1 MAMITETRDVRDFDE
16 VVVQGR
22 GDLILEQGDVE
33 SVVIEADA
41 AVMPHV
47 KAAVEG
53 RRLVLGL
60 EHWWDSLLFPLAPLR
75 FHVSAVMVNR
85 VTISGSGSVRAE
97 ALRSDDL
104 RLEISGSGDMAF
116 PQLTAGAVS
125 LGISGGGKMKVSG
138 EAESIAVRI
147 SGSGN
152 VQTSEL
158 ATQAAEVRISGSGNV
173 SVNPAQTLDVQISGS
188 GTVKYIGQPQI
199 SQRISGSG
207 SIVHMAAGGMEAGES
222 KSSRSG
228 RGSRGPRPPV
238 TPEQPKPA
246 SPPPG
251 ASAAEQMAILK
262 MVEAGRITPEEADTL
277 LKALGA

>member
-1 MAMITETRDVRDFDE
+1 MAIVTETRDVGDFDE

-22 GDLILEQGDVE
+22 GELILEQGDVE

-60 EHWWDSLLFPLAPLR
+60 EHWWDHLLLPAALLR
-75 FHVSAVMVNR
+75 FRVSAVTVKR
-85 VTISGSGSVRAE
+85 VTISGSGTVRAE
-97 ALRSDDL
+97 ALRADDL
-104 RLEISGSGDMAF
+104 SLEIGGSGDMAF

-125 LGISGGGKMKVSG
+125 LGISGGGKMMVSG
-138 EAESIAVRI
+138 EAESVAVRI

-152 VQTSEL
+152 VQTGEL

-173 SVNPAQTLDVQISGS
+173 KVNAAQTLDVQISGS
-188 GTVKYIGQPQI
+188 GTVKYAGQPQL

-207 SIVHMAAGGMEAGES
+207 SIVHVASGGVEAGDG
-222 KSSRSG
+222 KAGRSG

-238 TPEQPKPA
+238 PPEPPL
-246 SPPPG
+246 PPPS
-251 ASAAEQMAILK
+251 ASADEQMAILK
-262 MVEAGRITPEEADTL
+262 MVEDGKLTPEEADTL
-277 LKALGA
+277 LKALGS

>member
-1 MAMITETRDVRDFDE
+1 MAKVTETRDVQDFDE
-16 VVVQGR
+16 IVVQGR

-75 FHVSAVMVNR
+75 FRVSAVTVKR
-85 VTISGSGSVRAE
+85 VTISGSGTVKAE

-116 PQLTAGAVS
+116 AELMAGAVS
-125 LGISGGGKMKVSG
+125 LGISGGGKMVVAG
-138 EAESIAVRI
+138 EAESVAVRI

-152 VQTSEL
+152 IQTGDL
-158 ATQAAEVRISGSGNV
+158 ATEAAEVRISGSGNV
-173 SVNPAQTLDVQISGS
+173 KVNAAQTLDVQISGS
-188 GTVKYIGQPQI
+188 GTVKYAGQPQL

-207 SIVHMAAGGMEAGES
+207 SILHVAAGADMETGDIG
-222 KSSRSG
+222 RG
-228 RGSRGPRPPV
+228 GRGRRGSRPPV
-238 TPEQPKPA
+238 SPEGAEA
-246 SPPPG
+246 SSPT
-251 ASAAEQMAILK
+251 ASASATEQMAILK
-262 MVEAGRITPEEADTL
+262 MVEDGRITPEEADTL

>member
-1 MAMITETRDVRDFDE
+1 MAMLTETRDVRDFDE

-75 FHVSAVMVNR
+75 FRVSAVRVNR

-152 VQTSEL
+152 VQTGEL

-188 GTVKYIGQPQI
+188 GTVKYTGQPQI

-207 SIVHMAAGGMEAGES
+207 SIVHVAAGGMDTGES
-222 KSSRSG
+222 KTARSG
-228 RGSRGPRPPV
+228 RGPRGPRPPV
-238 TPEQPKPA
+238 MPEQPKPA
-246 SPPPG
+246 SPPRG
-251 ASAAEQMAILK
+251 ASDAEQMAILK
-262 MVEAGRITPEEADTL
+262 MVEDGRITPEEADTL
-277 LKALGA
+277 LQALSA

>member
-16 VVVQGR
+16 VLVQGR

-33 SVVIEADA
+33 SVAIEADA

-75 FHVSAVMVNR
+75 FRVSAVTVKR
-85 VTISGSGSVRAE
+85 VTISGSGTVKAE
-97 ALRSDDL
+97 GLRSDDL
-104 RLEISGSGDMAF
+104 RLDISGSGDMAF

-125 LGISGGGKMKVSG
+125 LGISGGGKMMVSG
-138 EAESIAVRI
+138 EAESVAVRI

-152 VQTSEL
+152 IQTGDL

-173 SVNPAQTLDVQISGS
+173 KVNAAQTLDVQISGS
-188 GTVKYIGQPQI
+188 GTVKYAGQPQL

-207 SIVHMAAGGMEAGES
+207 SILHVAAGADTETGDIG
-222 KSSRSG
+222 RG
-228 RGSRGPRPPV
+228 GRGRRGSRPPAPSERPEP
-238 TPEQPKPA
+238 P
-246 SPPPG
+246 SPPPS
-251 ASAAEQMAILK
+251 ASATEQMTILK
-262 MVEAGRITPEEADTL
+262 MVEDGRITPEEADSL
-277 LKALGA
+277 LKALGS

>member
-1 MAMITETRDVRDFDE
+1 MAMLTETRDVRDFDE

-60 EHWWDSLLFPLAPLR
+60 EHWWDHLLLPTALLR
-75 FHVSAVMVNR
+75 FRVSAVT
-85 VTISGSGSVRAE
+85 VTSVMISGSGTVRAE
-97 ALRSDDL
+97 TLRADDL
-104 RLEISGSGDMAF
+104 SLEIGGSGDMAF
-116 PQLTAGAVS
+116 SQLTAGAVS

-138 EAESIAVRI
+138 EAESVTVRI

-152 VQTSEL
+152 VQTGEL

-207 SIVHMAAGGMEAGES
+207 SVVHIAAGGLETGES
-222 KSSRSG
+222 KTARGG
-228 RGSRGPRPPV
+228 RGPRGPRPPV

-262 MVEAGRITPEEADTL
+262 MVEDGRITPEEADTL
-277 LKALGA
+277 LKALGS

>member
-1 MAMITETRDVRDFDE
+1 
-16 VVVQGR
+16 
-22 GDLILEQGDVE
+22 
-33 SVVIEADA
+33 
-41 AVMPHV
+41 
-47 KAAVEG
+47 
-53 RRLVLGL
+53 
-60 EHWWDSLLFPLAPLR
+60 
-75 FHVSAVMVNR
+75 
-85 VTISGSGSVRAE
+85 
-97 ALRSDDL
+97 
-104 RLEISGSGDMAF
+104 
-116 PQLTAGAVS
+116 
-125 LGISGGGKMKVSG
+125 
-138 EAESIAVRI
+138 
-147 SGSGN
+147 
-152 VQTSEL
+152 
-158 ATQAAEVRISGSGNV
+158 
-173 SVNPAQTLDVQISGS
+173 VQISGS

-262 MVEAGRITPEEADTL
+262 MVEDGRITPEEADTL

>member
-1 MAMITETRDVRDFDE
+1 MAIVKDTRDGRDFDE

-47 KAAVEG
+47 KVAVEG

-60 EHWWDSLLFPLAPLR
+60 EHWWDHLLLPAALLR
-75 FHVSAVMVNR
+75 FRVSAVMLRR
-85 VTISGSGSVRAE
+85 VTISGSGTVRAE
-97 ALRSDDL
+97 ALRADDL
-104 RLEISGSGDMAF
+104 SLEISGSGDMAF
-116 PQLTAGAVS
+116 AQLTAGAIS
-125 LGISGGGKMKVSG
+125 LGISGGGKMMASG
-138 EAESIAVRI
+138 GAESVAVRI

-152 VQTSEL
+152 VQTGEL

-173 SVNPAQTLDVQISGS
+173 KVNAAQTLDVQISGS
-188 GTVKYIGQPQI
+188 GTVKYAGQPQI

-207 SIVHMAAGGMEAGES
+207 SIVHVATGGMEAGEG
-222 KSSRSG
+222 KAGRSG

-238 TPEQPKPA
+238 PPEPPL
-246 SPPPG
+246 PPPS
-251 ASAAEQMAILK
+251 ASADEQMAILK
-262 MVEAGRITPEEADTL
+262 MVEDGKITPEEAETL

>member
-75 FHVSAVMVNR
+75 FRVSAVMVNR

-138 EAESIAVRI
+138 EAESVAVRI

-152 VQTSEL
+152 VQTGEL

-173 SVNPAQTLDVQISGS
+173 KCQRRADAGCADQRLRHREIHRAATDLPTDFRL
-188 GTVKYIGQPQI
+188 GQHRACGRGRHGDGREQDRPE
-199 SQRISGSG
+199 RPR
-207 SIVHMAAGGMEAGES
+207 VARAAAAGHA
-222 KSSRSG
+222 
-228 RGSRGPRPPV
+228 
-238 TPEQPKPA
+238 
-246 SPPPG
+246 
-251 ASAAEQMAILK
+251 
-262 MVEAGRITPEEADTL
+262 
-277 LKALGA
+277 